1 MKDDLKVLLLGN
13 SGAGKTCGLLR
24 YVNNSYSDTFITTIG
39 IDFKIKFLDVNNQ
52 PIRLQVWDTA
62 GQERFRS
69 ITENCIKNNADVIIL
84 CYDITDRQS
93 FVNLENWIKTIILY
107 RGEIGKTILVG
118 TKLDQ
123 KEFREVSQEK
133 AILYCEKHGIKYYEM
148 SGKTNENVEY
158 VFHNAVRLALNLS
171 IDSIIANTKPKNKPS
186 ACVPCTII

>member
-1 MKDDLKVLLLGN
+1 MKDDLKLLLLGD

-24 YVNNSYSDTFITTIG
+24 YANNSYSDTFITTIG

-69 ITENCIKNNADVIIL
+69 ITANCIKNNADVIIL
-84 CYDITDRQS
+84 CYDISNRES
-93 FVNLENWIKTIILY
+93 FVNLENWIKTIKSYGGNIN
-107 RGEIGKTILVG
+107 KTILVG
-118 TKLDQ
+118 TKLDK
-123 KEFREVSQEK
+123 KEFREVSREE
-133 AILYCEKHGIKYYEM
+133 AIAFCVKNGVKCYEM

-158 VFHNAVRLALNLS
+158 VFHTAIRLGLNLP
-171 IDSIIANTKPKNKPS
+171 IDSIISNTRPKPA